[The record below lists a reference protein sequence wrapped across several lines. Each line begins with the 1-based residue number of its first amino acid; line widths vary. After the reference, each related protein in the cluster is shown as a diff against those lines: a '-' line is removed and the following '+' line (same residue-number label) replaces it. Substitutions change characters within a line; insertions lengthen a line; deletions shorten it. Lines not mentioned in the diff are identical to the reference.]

1 MSLKSLLDIS
11 SSHSYIMK
19 EEISENKIREYLEP
33 LRNEIAFYR
42 EYPDL
47 FVDDIKGPNCTFQF
61 RFTQRIFLRSIMRH
75 RYVYCV
81 FTRGF
86 SKSFLAIMGL
96 MLKAIL
102 FPGSKVFVTTGGK
115 EQAALITI
123 SKVEEIC
130 KLIPALENE
139 IN

>member
-1 MSLKSLLDIS
+1 MSLKSLLDLS
-11 SSHSYIMK
+11 ASHDVVK
-19 EEISENKIREYLEP
+19 EEVSAERLRENLNKVRDLIS
-33 LRNEIAFYR
+33 FYR

-47 FVDDIKGPNCTFQF
+47 FVDSIKGPDSTFNF
-61 RFTQRIFLRSIMRH
+61 RFTQRIFLRCIMRH
-75 RYVYCV
+75 KYVYCV

-115 EQAALITI
+115 LIFI
-123 SKVEEIC
+123 
-130 KLIPALENE
+130 
-139 IN
+139 

>member
-1 MSLKSLLDIS
+1 MSLQNLLDLS
-11 SSHSYIMK
+11 SSRSIVK
-19 EEISENKIREYLEP
+19 EEVSEERLRKNLDAIRK
-33 LRNEIAFYR
+33 EIAFYR

-47 FVDDIKGPNCTFQF
+47 FVDAIKGPDCDFTF

-102 FPGSKVFVTTGGK
+102 FPGCKVFVTTGGK
-115 EQAALITI
+115 LIFI
-123 SKVEEIC
+123 
-130 KLIPALENE
+130 
-139 IN
+139 

>member
-1 MSLKSLLDIS
+1 MSLQNLLDLS
-11 SSHSYIMK
+11 ESKKLVK
-19 EEISENKIREYLEP
+19 EEVSEERLRANLDNIRKQ
-33 LRNEIAFYR
+33 IAFYR

-47 FVDDIKGPNCTFQF
+47 FVDAIKGPDSTFNF
-61 RFTQRIFLRSIMRH
+61 RFTQRIFLRCIMRH
-75 RYVYCV
+75 RFVYCT

-115 EQAALITI
+115 LIFI
-123 SKVEEIC
+123 
-130 KLIPALENE
+130 
-139 IN
+139 

>member
-1 MSLKSLLDIS
+1 MSLKNLLDLS
-11 SSHSYIMK
+11 NSHDTRVK
-19 EEISENKIREYLEP
+19 EEVSAYRVSNCLEGIRK
-33 LRNEIAFYR
+33 EIAFYR

-47 FVDDIKGPNCTFQF
+47 FVDDIKGPDCTFKF
-61 RFTQRIFLRSIMRH
+61 RFTQRIFLRIIMRH

-96 MLKAIL
+96 MLKCIL

-115 EQAALITI
+115 LIFI
-123 SKVEEIC
+123 
-130 KLIPALENE
+130 
-139 IN
+139 

>member
-1 MSLKSLLDIS
+1 MSLQQILDVS
-11 SSHSYIMK
+11 SSRSLVK
-19 EEISENKIREYLEP
+19 DEVSEERIKANLPQIRL
-33 LRNEIAFYR
+33 LIAFFR
-42 EYPDL
+42 EYPDI
-47 FVDDIKGPNCTFQF
+47 FVDLIKGPDCTFKF

-86 SKSFLAIMGL
+86 SKSFLAIMAL

-115 EQAALITI
+115 EQAALITK
-123 SKVEEIC
+123 S
-130 KLIPALENE
+130 
-139 IN
+139 

>member
-1 MSLKSLLDIS
+1 MSLQNLLDLS
-11 SSHSYIMK
+11 SSKNIVKDEVSAERLLDNID
-19 EEISENKIREYLEP
+19 N
-33 LRNEIAFYR
+33 LRKDIAFYR

-47 FVDDIKGPNCTFQF
+47 FVDEIKGPDSTFNF

-96 MLKAIL
+96 LLKAIL
-102 FPGSKVFVTTGGK
+102 YPGSKLFVTTGGK
-115 EQAALITI
+115 LIFI
-123 SKVEEIC
+123 
-130 KLIPALENE
+130 
-139 IN
+139 

>member
-1 MSLKSLLDIS
+1 MSLKQLLDLS
-11 SSHSYIMK
+11 ASRSVVK
-19 EEISENKIREYLEP
+19 EEVSEERLRQNLDLIRKK
-33 LRNEIAFYR
+33 IAFYR

-47 FVDDIKGPNCTFQF
+47 FVDDIKGPDCTFNF
-61 RFTQRIFLRSIMRH
+61 RFTQRIFLRCIMRH

-115 EQAALITI
+115 LIFI
-123 SKVEEIC
+123 
-130 KLIPALENE
+130 
-139 IN
+139 